1 MNSVF
6 FENNRKRYFDKIERN
21 SMTVLF
27 SGRETQQT
35 GDQDYTFEVNRN
47 FYYLTGINQPN
58 VILCMIKGQA
68 STRTALFLEEND
80 PVLVKWVGKK
90 LEKSEASAISGI
102 NSVFYLP
109 DFDNFIYGSLN
120 QTRKNTDTI
129 EYMYCDLERRPY
141 DGYSTKGLEFAKSIK
156 DKYVQ
161 LQVKNAYNVLIG
173 LRMYKTEEEIDLIKA
188 SIATTKGGIES
199 LMSHA
204 REGLYEYQLESYFDH
219 YIKFNG
225 QKNVSFHTIAASGK
239 NATVLHY
246 NANNTVIKNDQLI
259 LFDLGCCTEHYISDI
274 SRTFPV
280 GGKFSPRQKEIYQ
293 SVLNVNKKC
302 IEFLKPGLSWADYN
316 NYANK
321 LIAEELIKLGLIT
334 DAKDFNKYY
343 YHSIGHFI
351 GLDTHDP
358 GLHEFKFAPGMVMTV
373 EPGIYVEE
381 EGIGVRIEDNI
392 LITEDG
398 CINLS
403 KDIIKEVD
411 DIEKYMTK

>member
-6 FENNRKRYFDKIERN
+6 FENNRKRYFDKIESN

-102 NSVFYLP
+102 NSVFYLL
-109 DFDNFIYGSLN
+109 DFDNFLYGSLN

-161 LQVKNAYNVLIG
+161 F
-173 LRMYKTEEEIDLIKA
+173 LR
-188 SIATTKGGIES
+188 
-199 LMSHA
+199 
-204 REGLYEYQLESYFDH
+204 
-219 YIKFNG
+219 
-225 QKNVSFHTIAASGK
+225 
-239 NATVLHY
+239 
-246 NANNTVIKNDQLI
+246 
-259 LFDLGCCTEHYISDI
+259 
-274 SRTFPV
+274 
-280 GGKFSPRQKEIYQ
+280 
-293 SVLNVNKKC
+293 
-302 IEFLKPGLSWADYN
+302 
-316 NYANK
+316 
-321 LIAEELIKLGLIT
+321 
-334 DAKDFNKYY
+334 
-343 YHSIGHFI
+343 
-351 GLDTHDP
+351 
-358 GLHEFKFAPGMVMTV
+358 
-373 EPGIYVEE
+373 
-381 EGIGVRIEDNI
+381 
-392 LITEDG
+392 
-398 CINLS
+398 
-403 KDIIKEVD
+403 
-411 DIEKYMTK
+411 